1 MADLIYPNSIQ
12 LQEIAQILIPR
23 LEQNRLGFTL
33 FPTVNVDD
41 WLLSWELYDNFQG
54 LQAAR
59 GLNGEPPKV
68 KRIGLKR
75 YMMEPGAYGEFDT
88 IDETEITRRRRIGTL
103 GEAIDISELVMV
115 AQRNLLQ
122 RRLDRIEWI
131 IWTLLATG
139 TFSVA
144 GPNQSII
151 HTDTITLGSYAAGV
165 SWATSATATPL
176 HDFRQVQLKHRG
188 QSVSFNRDAM
198 AIMNLVTFN
207 NLINNGNNLD
217 LYGRR
222 VAGLATVNSPEQL
235 SQLLGMDNLPTFTVY
250 DEGYLDTS
258 GTFQPFIPDNKV
270 IVIGKRTNGAPL
282 GNFAFARN
290 ANNPG
295 SAPGP
300 YMKIVDNAD
309 RDVPRSVQV
318 HDGFNG
324 GIQLFYGTAIVVM
337 SV

>member
-1 MADLIYPNSIQ
+1 MIYPNSIQ

-23 LEQNRLGFTL
+23 LEQDRLGFTL

-41 WLLSWELYDNFQG
+41 WILSWELYDNFQG

-59 GLNGEPPKV
+59 GLNGQPPKV
-68 KRIGLKR
+68 KRVGLKR
-75 YMMEPGAYGEFDT
+75 YMMEPGAYGEYDT
-88 IDETEITRRRRIGTL
+88 IDEVEITRRRRIGTL
-103 GEAIDISELVMV
+103 ADAIDISELVMV

-131 IWTLLATG
+131 IWTLLSTG

-151 HTDTITLGSYAAGV
+151 HTDTVTLGSYAASVG
-165 SWATSATATPL
+165 WATSATATPL
-176 HDFRQVQLKHRG
+176 HDFRQVQLRHRG

-207 NLINNGNNLD
+207 NMIMNTNNAD

-222 VAGLATVNSPEQL
+222 VTGLATVNSPEQM
-235 SQLLGMDNLPTFTVY
+235 SALLAQDNLPTFVVY
-250 DEGYLDTS
+250 DQGYLDTT

-270 IVIGKRTNGAPL
+270 IVIGKRTNGAPV

-295 SAPGP
+295 SAPGA
-300 YMKIVDNAD
+300 YMKIVDNGE
-309 RDVPRSVQV
+309 REVPRSIQI

-324 GIQLFYGTAIVVM
+324 GVQLLYGSAIVVM